1 MKLPSEY
8 KIAPNEPLTH
18 FIERFE
24 KALREAFY
32 EDADINKL
40 SLQRGLPDKVW
51 KRIMD
56 EIPLAVAIPTPYGGR
71 GAIVKEC
78 LALLASASYE
88 SLPLSLTFGINIALF
103 LEPIAKYA
111 DDEVKSP
118 IFEEFLRHQRMGGL
132 MITEPDYG
140 SDALNMRTAYT
151 SLPAGYQIKGTK
163 HWQGLTGQADFW
175 LVTARKQLPNGELAR
190 DIDFFIT
197 NNALHGQHI
206 EVERL
211 FNNLGLYMIPYG
223 LNNIDIEVPTNQKLQ
238 PETTGIKMML
248 DILHRSRMQFPGMG
262 MGFIKRMLDEAIGH
276 CSNRM
281 VGSAPLLALDS
292 VQFQLSRIQSA
303 YTICSAMCVRSS
315 AISGIQHNLANEGL
329 EANTMK
335 ALVTDLMQESAQL
348 CLQVSGANGY
358 KISHIAGRGIVDS
371 RPFQIFEGSNEML
384 YTQVADMLLRK
395 MKKAKTE
402 NLSEFLIGY
411 ELTKHSAKHFKDSLN
426 FVPGEVIAQRKLV
439 DLGKIISRVIAAD
452 YVISLANKGFRDD
465 LIAGCLENLRLD
477 IAHLFSNLYLD
488 NRTQVIR
495 DYNLKSDWR
504 DLV

>member
-1 MKLPSEY
+1 MKLPLESITSPKED
-8 KIAPNEPLTH
+8 LSR

-40 SLQRGLPDKVW
+40 SLQRGLPPEVW

-56 EIPLAVAIPTPYGGR
+56 ETPLAVAIPTAYGGR
-71 GAIVKEC
+71 GAVVKEC
-78 LALLASASYE
+78 LSLLAAASYE

-103 LEPIAKYA
+103 LEPLAKYA
-111 DDEVKSP
+111 NEEVKAP
-118 IFEEFLRHQRMGGL
+118 IFNEFLHHQRMGGL

-151 SLPAGYQIKGTK
+151 PLPTGYQIKGTK

-175 LVTARKQLPNGELAR
+175 LVTARKELPNGELAR

-197 NNALHGQHI
+197 NNTLPEQHI

-262 MGFIKRMLDEAIGH
+262 MGFIKRMLDEAISH

-281 VGSAPLLALDS
+281 VGSATLLALDS

-303 YTICSAMCVRSS
+303 YTICSAMCARSS
-315 AISGIQHNLANEGL
+315 AISGIQYNLASEGL

-395 MKKAKTE
+395 MKKAKME
-402 NLSEFLIGY
+402 NLFEFLTSY
-411 ELTKHSAKHFKDSLN
+411 ELTAQSVSHFKKSLD
-426 FVPGEVIAQRKLV
+426 FTPGEVIAQRKLV
-439 DLGKIISRVIAAD
+439 DLGKIISRVITAD
-452 YVISLANKGFRDD
+452 YVISLANKGFRND
-465 LIAGCLENLRLD
+465 LIDGCLENLRMD
-477 IAHLFSNLYLD
+477 VAHLFSNLHLD
-488 NRTQVIR
+488 NQTQVIL
-495 DYNLKSDWR
+495 DYSMKSDWR
-504 DLV
+504 TLV